1 MVQRLSV
8 VAFVLLVGST
18 SASAQSATAGRIK
31 SATGAVH
38 VLHAG
43 SDVPAQAG
51 HTVYQ
56 GDLIR
61 TGRDGR
67 IGLTLNDD
75 TRLSLGPDSE
85 LRLDRLSYAPA
96 DGQFALAIKLIRGV
110 AATLGRIASSPRTPS
125 ASKRRRPFSAFGAR
139 RWRFGQAVC
148 ETVREAAGGGRDRS
162 DVRLRRKA
170 EDRTALRR
178 RRHRHRASA

>member
-8 VAFVLLVGST
+8 LAFVLLVGST
-18 SASAQSATAGRIK
+18 SASAQSATAGRVK

-85 LRLDRLSYAPA
+85 LRLDRFSYAPA
-96 DGQFALAIKLIRGV
+96 DGQLGLAIKLIRGV
-110 AATLGRIASSPRTPS
+110 AAYVSGRIAKLAPDSIRIETPT
-125 ASKRRRPFSAFGAR
+125 AILG
-139 RWRFGQAVC
+139 
-148 ETVREAAGGGRDRS
+148 VRGTTLAIRAGS
-162 DVRLRRKA
+162 V
-170 EDRTALRR
+170 
-178 RRHRHRASA
+178 

>member
-8 VAFVLLVGST
+8 LAFVLLVGST
-18 SASAQSATAGRIK
+18 AASAQSATAGRIK

-43 SDVPAQAG
+43 SDIPAQAG
-51 HTVYQ
+51 HSVYQ

-85 LRLDRLSYAPA
+85 LRLDRFSYAPA
-96 DGQFALAIKLIRGV
+96 DGQLGLAIKLIRGV
-110 AATLGRIASSPRTPS
+110 AAYVSGRIAKLAPDSIRIETPT
-125 ASKRRRPFSAFGAR
+125 AILG
-139 RWRFGQAVC
+139 
-148 ETVREAAGGGRDRS
+148 VRGTTLAIRAGS
-162 DVRLRRKA
+162 V
-170 EDRTALRR
+170 
-178 RRHRHRASA
+178 

>member
-1 MVQRLSV
+1 
-8 VAFVLLVGST
+8 VGST
-18 SASAQSATAGRIK
+18 AASAQSATAGRIK

-43 SDVPAQAG
+43 SDIPAQAG
-51 HTVYQ
+51 HSVYQ

-85 LRLDRLSYAPA
+85 LRLDRFSYAPA
-96 DGQFALAIKLIRGV
+96 DGQFGLAIKLIRGV
-110 AATLGRIASSPRTPS
+110 AAYVSGRIAKLAPDSIRIETPT
-125 ASKRRRPFSAFGAR
+125 AILG
-139 RWRFGQAVC
+139 
-148 ETVREAAGGGRDRS
+148 VRGTTLAIRAGS
-162 DVRLRRKA
+162 V
-170 EDRTALRR
+170 
-178 RRHRHRASA
+178 

>member
-1 MVQRLSV
+1 MVQKLSV
-8 VAFVLLVGST
+8 LAFALLLGST
-18 SASAQSATAGRIK
+18 AASAQSAGRIK

-43 SDVPAQAG
+43 SEFPAQPG
-51 HTVYQ
+51 LNVYQ

-85 LRLDRLSYAPA
+85 LRLDRFSYAPA
-96 DGQFALAIKLIRGV
+96 DGQLALAIKLIRGV
-110 AATLGRIASSPRTPS
+110 AAYVSGRIAKLAPDSIRIETPT
-125 ASKRRRPFSAFGAR
+125 AILG
-139 RWRFGQAVC
+139 
-148 ETVREAAGGGRDRS
+148 VRGTTLAIRAGS
-162 DVRLRRKA
+162 V
-170 EDRTALRR
+170 
-178 RRHRHRASA
+178 

>member
-1 MVQRLSV
+1 MVQKLSV
-8 VAFVLLVGST
+8 FAFALLVGST
-18 SASAQSATAGRIK
+18 AASAQSTTAGRIK
-31 SATGAVH
+31 SATGVVH

-85 LRLDRLSYAPA
+85 LKLDRFSYAPA
-96 DGQFALAIKLIRGV
+96 DGQLALAIKLIRGV
-110 AATLGRIASSPRTPS
+110 AAYVSGRIAKLAPDSIRIETPT
-125 ASKRRRPFSAFGAR
+125 AILG
-139 RWRFGQAVC
+139 
-148 ETVREAAGGGRDRS
+148 VRGTTLAIRAGS
-162 DVRLRRKA
+162 V
-170 EDRTALRR
+170 
-178 RRHRHRASA
+178 

>member
-85 LRLDRLSYAPA
+85 LRLDRFSYAPA
-96 DGQFALAIKLIRGV
+96 DGQLGLAIKLIRGV
-110 AATLGRIASSPRTPS
+110 AAYVSGRIAKLAPDSIRIETPT
-125 ASKRRRPFSAFGAR
+125 AILG
-139 RWRFGQAVC
+139 
-148 ETVREAAGGGRDRS
+148 VRGTTLAIRAGS
-162 DVRLRRKA
+162 V
-170 EDRTALRR
+170 
-178 RRHRHRASA
+178 